1 MVRWRCDMKRHL
13 VIFLTVLS
21 VSLIPAV
28 RTTAQEPGQGP
39 PPQDQQSAAQPG
51 GQQQDPQTG
60 VGRISVINGDVS
72 TQRGDSGDWVA
83 DTVNTPVAPGDTL
96 STAPRSRTEV
106 QLDYANVLRLDHDTQ
121 ARVADLSNSRIQ
133 VQVANGLVDYAI
145 LRDGGPNAE
154 IDTPNLAIH
163 PLGRGVYRIQVIS
176 PTETYVTVREG
187 EAQVSTPQG
196 STNATKG
203 QTVTVQGSDNPQYKV
218 DEAQARDDWD
228 HWNADRDKTILN
240 AQSWRHTDP
249 YYTGSEDLD
258 AHGQWHNVPGY
269 GDVWQ
274 PTQPSGW
281 APYSAGSWVWEPD
294 WGYTW
299 VSAEPWGWAPYHYG
313 RWFLYN
319 NAWNWWPGPV
329 GGVGFGFGSWYRPIW
344 APAYVNFFGFGGLGV
359 GFSFG
364 FGGGFGF
371 GSVGWLPVGPCDP
384 FFPWWGR
391 GGWGRGWSWGG
402 RGWSGGWGRNG
413 FNTINV
419 RNITNINDF
428 RNVHGAVAPLAGAN
442 RPQFSNLQG
451 AFSNPRIRGAISTV
465 AGNKFGQGQALVAH
479 GVTSEALHNSS
490 FVTGRMPV
498 EPTKAGLSASSR
510 GPAASSIP
518 RSGSIPTHFA
528 GTQRVVANSGTLAQ
542 QQAGI
547 RQTARGLTPVSGAQ
561 HGRPNVEQLNQ
572 ASASAGGRQ
581 AAENARQTAS
591 GASRSFSSTNDAN
604 RARGFSGQTV
614 PGNVRQGQVADGAS
628 RSFGS
633 AGTNGTGR
641 MASQVARSNPASHAG
656 ANGWQ
661 RFAGQGSTGTA
672 APSSSFAANRQQSWG
687 SGAASRTAPQA
698 GGNSGQPGWQRFAGQ
713 SGASV
718 AAPTSGFAA
727 NRPESRG
734 FSALSRTAPQVSGN
748 GTRSGWQSFSSQ
760 PAPRSSFASP
770 GRSES
775 GFGSRSAP
783 GGSNSSARS
792 YGSGQPSP
800 QMNRPM
806 FSPRSAA
813 SYSGNSGRQYSYSAP
828 RPAPSY
834 GGGYRGLPSGGY
846 SAPRSYGGYGAGR
859 PSGNYFG
866 GGHSGGG
873 GHGGG
878 GGRH

>member
-1 MVRWRCDMKRHL
+1 MKRHL
-13 VIFLTVLS
+13 VSLLTVLT
-21 VSLIPAV
+21 VSLIPVV
-28 RTTAQEPGQGP
+28 RTTAQAPGQGP
-39 PPQDQQSAAQPG
+39 PPQDGQPAAQQQG
-51 GQQQDPQTG
+51 GQLQDPQTG

-96 STAPRSRTEV
+96 STAPRSRAEV

-133 VQVANGLVDYAI
+133 VQVANGLADYAI
-145 LRDGGPNAE
+145 LRDGGTNAE

-176 PTETYVTVREG
+176 ATETYVTVREG

-196 STNATKG
+196 STNVTKG

-240 AQSWRHTDP
+240 AKSWRHTDP

-258 AHGQWHNVPGY
+258 AHGQWHSVPGY

-281 APYSAGSWVWEPD
+281 APYSDGSWVWEPD

-329 GGVGFGFGSWYRPIW
+329 GGVGFGFGGWYRPIW
-344 APAYVNFFGFGGLGV
+344 APAYVNFFGFGGLGF

-364 FGGGFGF
+364 FGGGFG
-371 GSVGWLPVGPCDP
+371 SIGWLPVGPCDP

-391 GGWGRGWSWGG
+391 GGWGRGWGWGG
-402 RGWSGGWGRNG
+402 RGWGEGWGRGG
-413 FNTINV
+413 FNTVNV
-419 RNITNINDF
+419 RNVTNINDF
-428 RNVHGAVAPLAGAN
+428 RNIHGGVAPLAGAN

-465 AGNKFGQGQALVAH
+465 AGNKFGQGRAPVAH
-479 GVTSEALHNSS
+479 SVTSEMLHNSS

-498 EPTKAGLSASSR
+498 VPTKAGLTASSR

-518 RSGSIPTHFA
+518 RAGSIPTHFA
-528 GTQRVVANSGTLAQ
+528 GTQSAAANRGSLAQ
-542 QQAGI
+542 
-547 RQTARGLTPVSGAQ
+547 
-561 HGRPNVEQLNQ
+561 
-572 ASASAGGRQ
+572 GGRQ

-591 GASRSFSSTNDAN
+591 GASRSFGSPNNAN
-604 RARGFSGQTV
+604 SAHSFSGQTV
-614 PGNVRQGQVADGAS
+614 PGSARQGQVADGAT

-633 AGTNGTGR
+633 AGTNDTGR
-641 MASQVARSNPASHAG
+641 MAPQVARSNPASQAG

-661 RFAGQGSTGTA
+661 RFAGQGSPGTA

-687 SGAASRTAPQA
+687 SGAPSRTASQA
-698 GGNSGQPGWQRFAGQ
+698 GGSREQSGWQRFGGQ
-713 SGASV
+713 GGAST
-718 AAPTSGFAA
+718 AAPSGSFAA

-734 FSALSRTAPQVSGN
+734 FSAPSRTAPQASGN

-760 PAPRSSFASP
+760 PASRNSFASP
-770 GRSES
+770 GRSVS

-783 GGSNSSARS
+783 GGYNSSARS

-800 QMNRPM
+800 QMNRPT
-806 FSPRSAA
+806 FSPRSAP
-813 SYSGNSGRQYSYSAP
+813 SYGGNSGRQYSYSAP
-828 RPAPSY
+828 RSAPSY
-834 GGGYRGLPSGGY
+834 GGGNRGLPSGGY
-846 SAPRSYGGYGAGR
+846 SAPRSSGGYGAGR
-859 PSGNYFG
+859 SSGGHFGGGHSGGSGGGHFDGHSG

>member
-1 MVRWRCDMKRHL
+1 MKRYFVTL
-13 VIFLTVLS
+13 LTVL
-21 VSLIPAV
+21 VMSLIPV
-28 RTTAQEPGQGP
+28 VTMTAQEPGQGQS
-39 PPQDQQSAAQPG
+39 QDRQSSAQPQV

-96 STAPRSRTEV
+96 STATRSRTEV
-106 QLDYANVLRLDHDTQ
+106 QLDYADALRLDHDTQ

-133 VQVANGLVDYAI
+133 VQVANGLADYAI
-145 LRDGGPNAE
+145 LRDGGPSAE
-154 IDTPNLAIH
+154 IDTPNVAVH

-196 STNATKG
+196 STNVTKG
-203 QTVTVQGSDNPQYKV
+203 QTITVQGSDNPQYKV

-249 YYTGSEDLD
+249 YYTGSENLD
-258 AHGQWHNVPGY
+258 AYGQWHNVPGY

-274 PTQPSGW
+274 PTQPPGW
-281 APYSAGSWVWEPD
+281 APYSDGSWVWEPD

-319 NAWNWWPGPV
+319 NAWSWWPGPI
-329 GGVGFGFGSWYRPIW
+329 GGFGFGGWYRPIW
-344 APAYVNFFGFGGLGV
+344 APAYVNFFGFGGLGF

-371 GSVGWLPVGPCDP
+371 GSIGWLPVGPCDP

-391 GGWGRGWSWGG
+391 GWGWGG
-402 RGWSGGWGRNG
+402 RGWGGGWGRNG
-413 FNTINV
+413 FNTVNV

-428 RNVHGAVAPLAGAN
+428 RNMHGAVAPLAGAN

-451 AFSNPRIRGAISTV
+451 ALSNPRIRGAISTV
-465 AGNKFGQGQALVAH
+465 AGNKFGQGRAPVAH
-479 GVTSEALHNSS
+479 GVTSEMLHNSS

-518 RSGSIPTHFA
+518 RAGSIPTHFA
-528 GTQRVVANSGTLAQ
+528 GTQGTSAN
-542 QQAGI
+542 
-547 RQTARGLTPVSGAQ
+547 RGSFTQ
-561 HGRPNVEQLNQ
+561 
-572 ASASAGGRQ
+572 GGRQ
-581 AAENARQTAS
+581 ATENGRQTAS
-591 GASRSFSSTNDAN
+591 GASRSFSSPNNAN
-604 RARGFSGQTV
+604 SGQTV
-614 PGNVRQGQVADGAS
+614 PGSSRRGQVADGAS

-633 AGTNGTGR
+633 AGTNDTGR
-641 MASQVARSNPASHAG
+641 MAPQAARSNPASQAG
-656 ANGWQ
+656 VNGWQ
-661 RFAGQGSTGTA
+661 RFAGHGSPGTA
-672 APSSSFAANRQQSWG
+672 GPGSS
-687 SGAASRTAPQA
+687 
-698 GGNSGQPGWQRFAGQ
+698 
-713 SGASV
+713 
-718 AAPTSGFAA
+718 FAA

-734 FSALSRTAPQVSGN
+734 FSAPSRTAPQVSGN

-775 GFGSRSAP
+775 GFGSRSVP
-783 GGSNSSARS
+783 GGYNSSARS
-792 YGSGQPSP
+792 YGSGGPSP

-806 FSPRSAA
+806 FSSRSAP
-813 SYSGNSGRQYSYSAP
+813 SYGGNSGRQYSYSAP
-828 RPAPSY
+828 RSAPSY
-834 GGGYRGLPSGGY
+834 GGGNRGLPSSGY

-859 PSGNYFG
+859 SSGGHFDGGHSGGSGGGGGHSGGHGG

-873 GHGGG
+873 RHGGG